1 MKTLVEFC
9 DLMIDSGMNKKI
21 RWSLENAVIR
31 KEMRKPIYDKLK
43 EAGCTLLGY
52 GMETPSVRLLHDV
65 GKNLAT
71 NKGVDLPAILKEGK
85 EAGLV
90 VSVNVMFGLPT
101 ETEDDFNF
109 LMEFLRDNK
118 DAFSMVNPSLNF
130 CEYYP
135 GSRGHNNPEE
145 HNIDLSKGTLFW
157 DSADGKNT
165 YLTRMKRFEKFC
177 GLAKEFKIDNLF
189 EIQELPNKHKLLFD
203 YYYVCND
210 VDNCVA
216 EYEQIDQEEIT
227 EEIKAK
233 YLLITTGNTSAI
245 KNIDVAEKIK
255 LKDYFVYKSYEA
267 NFLAEPLTDSIN
279 DFIEIKSYDMEYTS
293 PLKTSIRWAA
303 LYSSGYSRLDL
314 LIKNI
319 MRTVAEI
326 DQLLISSSVDTGD
339 FSSIDIGIHR
349 IELYVKK
356 IGKILDGSIGSNIAK
371 LNSSHYIYLQLHNML
386 DLFVAAFKEINH
398 AKLASNAKEQENK
411 AILNFIQLAENMDA
425 SIANI
430 SVMTPIERISKE
442 FRRAVGYKEV
452 DKKNIAVHTVLYIL
466 LQKMQIIV
474 DKHHLRDVDKH
485 HWREKVTSPSNYDKK
500 IYDYGSTDSISE
512 IIEVK
517 NL

>member
-1 MKTLVEFC
+1 
-9 DLMIDSGMNKKI
+9 
-21 RWSLENAVIR
+21 
-31 KEMRKPIYDKLK
+31 PIYDKLK

-135 GSRGHNNPEE
+135 GSRGHKNPEE

-177 GLAKEFKIDNLF
+177 RLAKEFKIDNLF

-233 YLLITTGNTSAI
+233 YLL
-245 KNIDVAEKIK
+245 
-255 LKDYFVYKSYEA
+255 
-267 NFLAEPLTDSIN
+267 
-279 DFIEIKSYDMEYTS
+279 
-293 PLKTSIRWAA
+293 
-303 LYSSGYSRLDL
+303 
-314 LIKNI
+314 
-319 MRTVAEI
+319 
-326 DQLLISSSVDTGD
+326 
-339 FSSIDIGIHR
+339 
-349 IELYVKK
+349 
-356 IGKILDGSIGSNIAK
+356 
-371 LNSSHYIYLQLHNML
+371 
-386 DLFVAAFKEINH
+386 
-398 AKLASNAKEQENK
+398 
-411 AILNFIQLAENMDA
+411 
-425 SIANI
+425 
-430 SVMTPIERISKE
+430 
-442 FRRAVGYKEV
+442 
-452 DKKNIAVHTVLYIL
+452 
-466 LQKMQIIV
+466 
-474 DKHHLRDVDKH
+474 
-485 HWREKVTSPSNYDKK
+485 
-500 IYDYGSTDSISE
+500 
-512 IIEVK
+512 
-517 NL
+517 